1 MCVCV
6 CASTSPKDEFAF
18 LNITAFGAGQMFSSR
33 GPDVARGPPIGDP
46 CPSQSS
52 IMIIAFILAIIVGIV
67 INKPILDCN
76 SLSFCLIIS
85 IDLV

>member
-46 CPSQSS
+46 CCTVYYTV
-52 IMIIAFILAIIVGIV
+52 L
-67 INKPILDCN
+67 
-76 SLSFCLIIS
+76 
-85 IDLV
+85 